1 MKKRNIKRWAW
12 YSKAFPAKSPSEN
25 TQGILSL
32 AVCVHDDHHPVLDG
46 IGSLGN
52 VSGGY
57 VRFDKYMR
65 GDFVRDIR
73 RDWEYVSECLSKSME
88 EFKYI

>member
-1 MKKRNIKRWAW
+1 MKNRNPKRWTW
-12 YSKAFPAKSPSEN
+12 HSKTFPAKNSEN
-25 TQGILSL
+25 AQGFLSL
-32 AVCVHDDHHPVLDG
+32 TVCVRADQHPVLDG

-57 VRFDKYMR
+57 IRFNKYMR

-73 RDWEYVSECLSKSME
+73 RDWEYVGECLSKSMK
-88 EFKYI
+88 EFK

>member
-1 MKKRNIKRWAW
+1 MKKINIKRWAW
-12 YSKAFPAKSPSEN
+12 HSKASPAKSSEN
-25 TQGILSL
+25 AQGLLSL
-32 AVCVHDDHHPVLDG
+32 TVCVRAAHHPVLDG

-73 RDWEYVSECLSKSME
+73 RDWEYVGECLSKSMK
-88 EFKYI
+88 EFK